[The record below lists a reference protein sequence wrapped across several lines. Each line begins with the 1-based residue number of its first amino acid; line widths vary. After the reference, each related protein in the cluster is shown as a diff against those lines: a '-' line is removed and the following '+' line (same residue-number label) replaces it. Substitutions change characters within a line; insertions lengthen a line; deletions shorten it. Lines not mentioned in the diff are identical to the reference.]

1 MDADYGRQYR
11 ELYERHWWWRARE
24 AALLETLNRIRP
36 SAGWPRILD
45 IGCGDGLF
53 FDRLREFGEVE
64 GIEPSAELVN
74 PAGVHR
80 QRIHVRPF
88 DESFQP
94 ANRYSLILMLD
105 VLEHLDDPVG
115 ALRHAVRLLSSGGTM
130 LITVPAFNLLWTNH
144 DVINHHRVRYT
155 RSSFREVARQAGF
168 RIDREQYWFQW
179 IFPVKVAGRLVER
192 ALGSQPAPAQV
203 PPAWINDT
211 LYRLSRLEHRLLNP
225 LRPPFGSSLMVV
237 GGRSG

>member
-24 AALLETLNRIRP
+24 AALLETLDRIRP
-36 SAGWPRILD
+36 PAGWPHILD

-53 FDRLREFGEVE
+53 FDRLLKFGEVE

-74 PAGVHR
+74 PTGAHR
-80 QRIHVRPF
+80 ERIHVRPF
-88 DESFQP
+88 DDSFQP
-94 ANRYSLILMLD
+94 SNRFGLILMLD

-115 ALRHAVRLLSSGGTM
+115 ALRHALRLLAPGGLM

-155 RSSFREVARQAGF
+155 RSSFRVVAREAGF
-168 RIDREQYWFQW
+168 RIDLEQYWFQW
-179 IFPVKVAGRLVER
+179 TFPVKIAGRLVER
-192 ALGSQPAPAQV
+192 ALGSEPAPARV
-203 PPAWINDT
+203 PPEWINDT
-211 LYRLSRLEHRLLNP
+211 LYRWSRLEHRLLKP
-225 LRPPFGSSLMVV
+225 LRPPFGSSLVIT
-237 GGRSG
+237 GGH

>member
-1 MDADYGRQYR
+1 M
-11 ELYERHWWWRARE
+11 
-24 AALLETLNRIRP
+24 
-36 SAGWPRILD
+36 
-45 IGCGDGLF
+45 F
-53 FDRLREFGEVE
+53 FDRLLEYGEVE

-115 ALRHAVRLLSSGGTM
+115 ALRHAVQLLSSGGTI

-168 RIDREQYWFQW
+168 RIDRERTGF
-179 IFPVKVAGRLVER
+179 
-192 ALGSQPAPAQV
+192 S
-203 PPAWINDT
+203 
-211 LYRLSRLEHRLLNP
+211 
-225 LRPPFGSSLMVV
+225 GSS
-237 GGRSG
+237 R